1 LTRSKEIFADGD
13 VIFRE
18 GETSDRAYEIFAGRV
33 EILKDQGGKPVH
45 QGYLGPGEMFG
56 EMAVLD
62 GGVHGA
68 TARAVGRTVV
78 RSMDRNGLIDSMQQ
92 TPESTLGMMGRLIKR
107 LRGGS
112 KPAAG
117 TVAAGGSYS
126 NPGLL
131 RRLIDGLG
139 TDQDRIGVR
148 VAKLT
153 GENAEHNT
161 RHLIAA
167 LGNSQTIQTR
177 GMTKALRLDI
187 NADRTKQ
194 IDRIS
199 MTARRWLIDTEAEV
213 LIWGHVPAPGS
224 ALHLHFVTL
233 ANWDQQAPG
242 AFDFE
247 AVLALPAGFGAEFA
261 DLLRAVTLAAALPGT
276 PAKQALKKR
285 ALAESLDAAALALDR
300 VPPEMTSRERAALQS
315 GYASVLAAAARPGYD
330 AELLGR
336 AAERYRVAA
345 SVLSEKESPEDWARV
360 HKHLGSILHIEGERN
375 RDTAMLEEAES
386 MLIDAADILDRDSH
400 PRAWGA
406 LQNRLGLISYRR
418 GFESGDTGELKRALK
433 RFKSALAIYT
443 RDQTPMRWAEIMSNV
458 AQAAQ
463 VLGEHVKSLEAL
475 ATAANACKAVLEVR
489 SRSQMP
495 MLWAASQNNLG
506 SALFLLGKQTRNIE
520 RLKASVTAFE
530 QALEVYEARNN
541 FRLAAITA
549 KNLDRARDMVDGF
562 RPRNV
567 AELDWEQDGD
577 ERAGQT
583 AQDDDSLPFPGEAL
597 DKDPLPFPGEGLE
610 KDDLPWPGE
619 AVRQAG

>member
-1 LTRSKEIFADGD
+1 MTRSKEIFADGD

-18 GETSDRAYEIFAGRV
+18 GETSDRAYEIFSGKV
-33 EILKDQGGKPVH
+33 EILKDEGGKPVH

-78 RSMDRNGLIDSMQQ
+78 RSMDRGGLIDSMQQ

-107 LRGGS
+107 LRGG
-112 KPAAG
+112 KPAP
-117 TVAAGGSYS
+117 AADGGSYS

-139 TDQDRIGVR
+139 TDQERIGVR
-148 VAKLT
+148 IAKLT
-153 GENAEHNT
+153 GENAEQNT

-167 LGNSQTIQTR
+167 LGNSPAIQTR
-177 GMTKALRLDI
+177 GLTKALKFDV

-199 MTARRWLIDTEAEV
+199 MTARRWLIDTDADV

-242 AFDFE
+242 AFDIE
-247 AVLALPAGFGAEFA
+247 TILAVPARFGAEVA

-276 PAKQALKKR
+276 RAKEALKKR
-285 ALAESLDAAALALDR
+285 ALADGLEPAALAQVL
-300 VPPEMTSRERAALQS
+300 PEMTSRERATLQS

-330 AELLGR
+330 AELLDR

-345 SVLSEKESPEDWARV
+345 SVLNEKESPEDWARV

-375 RDTAMLEEAES
+375 RDPAMLDEAES
-386 MLIDAADILDRDSH
+386 LLIDAADILDRTGH

-418 GFESGDTGELKRALK
+418 GFESGDTAELKRALR

-475 ATAANACKAVLEVR
+475 ATAANASRAVLEVR
-489 SRSQMP
+489 SRSKTP

-506 SALFLLGKQTRNIE
+506 SALFLLGKQTRNVE
-520 RLKASVTAFE
+520 RLEASVAAFE
-530 QALEVYEARNN
+530 QALEVYEARSNH
-541 FRLAAITA
+541 RLAAITA
-549 KNLDRARDMVDGF
+549 KNLDRARDMVDDF

-567 AELDWEQDGD
+567 AELDWEQESDGSQ
-577 ERAGQT
+577 AGT
-583 AQDDDSLPFPGEAL
+583 AREDDGLPFPGEALNKDSLPFPGEAL
-597 DKDPLPFPGEGLE
+597 E
-610 KDDLPWPGE
+610 KNELPWPGE

>member
-18 GETSDRAYEIFAGRV
+18 GETSDRAYEIFSGKV
-33 EILKDQGGKPVH
+33 EILKDEGGKPVH

-78 RSMDRNGLIDSMQQ
+78 RSMDRGGLIDSMQQ

-107 LRGGS
+107 LRGG
-112 KPAAG
+112 KPAPAP
-117 TVAAGGSYS
+117 AADGASYS
-126 NPGLL
+126 NPSLL

-139 TDQDRIGVR
+139 TDQERIGVR

-153 GENAEHNT
+153 GENADQNT

-167 LGNSQTIQTR
+167 LGNSPAIQTR
-177 GMTKALRLDI
+177 GLSKALKLDV

-194 IDRIS
+194 IERIS
-199 MTARRWLIDTEAEV
+199 MTARRWLIDTEADV

-247 AVLALPAGFGAEFA
+247 TVLAVPAGFGAEVA
-261 DLLRAVTLAAALPGT
+261 DLLRTVTLAAALPGT
-276 PAKQALKKR
+276 RAKQALKKR
-285 ALAESLDAAALALDR
+285 ALADGLEPAALALDQ
-300 VPPEMTSRERAALQS
+300 VLPEMTSRERATLQS

-330 AELLGR
+330 AELLAR
-336 AAERYRVAA
+336 AAERYRIAA

-375 RDTAMLEEAES
+375 RDPAMLDKAES
-386 MLIDAADILDRDSH
+386 LLIDAADILDRAGH

-418 GFESGDTGELKRALK
+418 GFESGDTAELKRALR

-489 SRSQMP
+489 SRSQTP

-506 SALFLLGKQTRNIE
+506 SALFLLGKQTRNVE
-520 RLKASVTAFE
+520 RLEASVAAFE

-541 FRLAAITA
+541 HRLAAITA
-549 KNLDRARDMVDGF
+549 KNLDRARDMVDDF

-577 ERAGQT
+577 ERDRTRREDGDNLPFPGEALNK
-583 AQDDDSLPFPGEAL
+583 DSLPFPGE
-597 DKDPLPFPGEGLE
+597 DLE
-610 KDDLPWPGE
+610 KNELPWPGE